1 MKLYYIIQKTLL
13 NGNFFIF
20 RSSLKFI
27 FKEKS
32 LVRLKAPSF
41 SAIKNLDPSFLLRNS
56 LPLSLI
62 VIASFLLLPFLSFC
76 QISFVNNGA
85 PMANTN
91 NIFVINGNVIHQN
104 NGTIANSGNFYIRG
118 NWTNN
123 NSSDNIFTVGPNGW
137 VHLDSSAQTIGGS
150 LLTHFNNLELAGTGT
165 KQLVGVDVEIED
177 TLALNDHEF
186 DAGDNTVFVL
196 ATDTSNITRTLGFV
210 SSTNDGGL
218 ARNTL
223 STSTYF
229 YPVGSSLGTARF
241 RPVEIKPNEPT
252 ANTYKVRF
260 ANNDPAIDAFD
271 PASKEPIVG
280 EINPNFYHK
289 INRTAGIDKADVT
302 IYYNDTADGTA
313 IYDILAYWE
322 VISSEWKN
330 PGLGVASDNYG
341 LKAIT
346 KTSFEN
352 FTTDPGLIP
361 FALAVNVELATNV
374 FVANVFSPNGDGNN
388 DVLHPL
394 GKGITEIK
402 FTIYNRWGEKVFETN
417 DINGGW
423 DGTYKGEPLNIG
435 VFVYYVWG
443 KLKNGE
449 ELTKKGNVT
458 LLR

>member
-1 MKLYYIIQKTLL
+1 MKLYFIVQNILF
-13 NGNFFIF
+13 NIFFFTF
-20 RSSLKFI
+20 RNSLKLNFR
-27 FKEKS
+27 ERAS
-32 LVRLKAPSF
+32 GRLKDSSF
-41 SAIKNLDPSFLLRNS
+41 SKIKNLDSRFVLRNS
-56 LPLSLI
+56 LPFYSI
-62 VIASFLLLPFLSFC
+62 VIVSFLLLPFLSFS
-76 QISFVNNGA
+76 QINFVNNGA
-85 PMANTN
+85 PIANTN

-137 VHLDSSAQTIGGS
+137 VHLDSSVQTIGGS

-186 DAGDNTVFVL
+186 DAGDNTVIVL
-196 ATDTSNITRTLGFV
+196 AIDTSNITRTLGFV

-260 ANNDPAIDAFD
+260 ANNDPAIDGFD

-280 EINPNFYHK
+280 EINPDFYHK
-289 INRTAGIDKADVT
+289 INRTAGIDKADIT
-302 IYYNDTADGTA
+302 IYYNDTADGIA
-313 IYDILAYWE
+313 DYDILAYWE
-322 VISSEWKN
+322 NISSEWKN
-330 PGLGVASDNYG
+330 PGLAAVTSNYG
-341 LKAIT
+341 LSGLTKA
-346 KTSFEN
+346 SFEN
-352 FTTDPGLIP
+352 FTSDPALIP
-361 FALAVNVELATNV
+361 FALAVNVELSTNV

-388 DVLHPL
+388 DVLHIL
-394 GKGITEIK
+394 GKGITEIE
-402 FTIYNRWGEKVFETN
+402 FIIYNRWGEKVFETT
-417 DINGGW
+417 DIATGW
-423 DGTYKGEPLNIG
+423 DGTYKGSAMNIG
-435 VFVYYVWG
+435 VFVYYIKG
-443 KLKNGE
+443 KLKDGKE
-449 ELTKKGNVT
+449 ITKKGNVT